1 NLSQSS
7 FESIITALETEMSA
21 QTSLPVGA
29 VFGLG
34 RAGRIHFGNIAS
46 LRLARVKYVIDADP
60 KAASVAAAAILG
72 GQTDE
77 LPKFLLPEE
86 EDQAMADPEVTFCV
100 ICSPT
105 MTHETAL
112 RKCINSGKQMFCE
125 KPIATSLE
133 SMKEVHKLAENK
145 GLLLH
150 CSFNRRY
157 DPSFSLLR
165 DRIPNTC
172 GEVHTIRTC
181 SRDNPYPS
189 IEYLRTSGG
198 IFHDCGVHDLD
209 MACWLAGE
217 WPSTVF
223 ATAARH
229 NPQLKD
235 FNDHDTAV
243 IVVKFPSGAI
253 GIIELDR
260 RSTYGY
266 DQRIEVHGAQG
277 MIASNNVCDRA
288 VTSSTAAGVN
298 SANIQYSFPQR
309 YAEGYVNS
317 MRSFLSRIS
326 GSDENAMIV
335 TPIESL
341 NVSTLADACEKSLE
355 TGAPVKFQPINTL

>member
-1 NLSQSS
+1 
-7 FESIITALETEMSA
+7 MSA

-133 SMKEVHKLAENK
+133 SMKEVYKLAENK

-165 DRIPNTC
+165 DRIPTTC

-243 IVVKFPSGAI
+243 IV
-253 GIIELDR
+253 
-260 RSTYGY
+260 
-266 DQRIEVHGAQG
+266 VHGAQG